1 MWDSISTSNYKNLGR
16 KKSKDAMVQEDYALE
31 DCEEF
36 FTLQE
41 SPKKKHT
48 IYWKKWKTFE
58 KRYLY

>member
-1 MWDSISTSNYKNLGR
+1 
-16 KKSKDAMVQEDYALE
+16 
-31 DCEEF
+31 
-36 FTLQE
+36 LQE